1 LNRARSILGIVA
13 GVLMIASAAA
23 HSLLGWPVL
32 RAKLAESHAP
42 DDLAQG
48 LAVGWHFGGAAMVA
62 FACIVLWVFVRRL
75 RGGPAPLVPPAII
88 AAAYLAF
95 GAGALAVTGDPFF
108 LVFIVPGLL
117 LAAASFPRRESAS

>member
-1 LNRARSILGIVA
+1 MNRTRSILGILA

-23 HSLLGWPVL
+23 HSLLGWPQL
-32 RAKLAESHAP
+32 RAQLAQSGVP

-48 LAVGWHFGGAAMVA
+48 LAVGWHFGGAAMVT
-62 FACIVLWVFVRRL
+62 FACIVLWTFFRRL
-75 RGGPAPLVPPAII
+75 QGRAAPLVPPAII
-88 AAAYLAF
+88 SAAYLAF

-117 LAAASFPRRESAS
+117 LAAASFPRRDSAS